1 MLTYADVCF
10 ARFRRQISLLEARK
24 HEAVAGERYADAESI
39 KKVLYY
45 RLYYRLC
52 YWRYY

>member
-1 MLTYADVCF
+1 M
-10 ARFRRQISLLEARK
+10 RRQIELLEARK

-45 RLYYRLC
+45 RLS
-52 YWRYY
+52 YWLYF